1 MHLEV
6 PNGYFVEQ
14 YCLWGDPYAGSVLS
28 RIYAADFP
36 DLWAAD
42 DQAFINLENDMRL
55 MLGCLKS
62 DERLQLL
69 YYTGND
75 FCGVLERFA
84 QETKKHSRIEI
95 CSKVRD
101 ELVSRFRDRMARE
114 TLIQANVRLCLS
126 TKMPKFAKEDG
137 RKVRGFQDVFR
148 VLARSFEQRA
158 QFFDLLLRSYG
169 GSVNGLDN
177 AGHYEELLRFWSPG
191 QARQP
196 RFKDLDWL
204 RTIEDLCRFSGLSPR
219 HEPNHGF
226 YMDGFYFGLLVA
238 KTMPRNTWARTMEPF
253 LALTVPNLRV
263 VINMQP
269 LAIEAEVRHE
279 EERFN
284 KLMSNLD
291 PRSPSLQ
298 SEVGLDKHR
307 ERMRLLMSNKVI
319 PFKAQLI
326 VIVCDRTP
334 DGLDARMEALRAA
347 LGKTGCEPFQPS
359 VPTALVAFFNCA
371 TPGVGPWINY
381 PDFWHKMD
389 DAVNVANMW
398 PAGSTPRAD
407 LDNADW
413 IADGDQNN
421 LIGGRCFH
429 GAQAVHMLCAAS
441 TGYGKSSLLQAMAL
455 QTAPSFKFIVVIDDG
470 LSWMTTCHKLDP
482 TSRPIMVRA
491 DGSLTFNVFDTRRL
505 PLSSQ
510 HLASATAL
518 CHLLVGTNSDE
529 DKDKLRHAILAD
541 TIAELYAVAYRK
553 WRNAHPADH
562 YDLCSKACALVKFQK
577 RQSCDSF
584 VDAFLEERS
593 AIADGLGDIE
603 VSEDEAHDLDRNPK
617 TEHIVRNLAFASWT
631 PEMFPTLSDLQ
642 DELHSASIQKGP
654 HQELCA
660 MLASLLRPWL
670 RDGLHGPLV
679 DGAGNIDLGSVQ
691 MSESDPL
698 KVVHFELEK
707 ISKADAE
714 LRAVVGF
721 LITNEVRNH
730 IQGMPRH
737 IRKQVVIEEMI
748 SFLKIPNGAEIAID
762 YYERMRKYSCQV
774 ISVFQSYTTLLEI
787 NPKVAKA
794 LISNSSALLLL
805 GNHNR
810 QDLDTLSGFLP
821 KPGLPEVIKDQITR
835 FPKPSELKAEDRYA
849 GFVYAQL
856 AGREPKFTVG
866 RNYISQEVERITS
879 SSGDVFEA
887 KRTELRNNV
896 RTSSGNRQNGEH
908 DAVSSRQTGVNK

>member
-1 MHLEV
+1 M
-6 PNGYFVEQ
+6 
-14 YCLWGDPYAGSVLS
+14 SVLP
-28 RIYAADFP
+28 F
-36 DLWAAD
+36 
-42 DQAFINLENDMRL
+42 
-55 MLGCLKS
+55 
-62 DERLQLL
+62 
-69 YYTGND
+69 
-75 FCGVLERFA
+75 
-84 QETKKHSRIEI
+84 
-95 CSKVRD
+95 
-101 ELVSRFRDRMARE
+101 
-114 TLIQANVRLCLS
+114 
-126 TKMPKFAKEDG
+126 
-137 RKVRGFQDVFR
+137 
-148 VLARSFEQRA
+148 
-158 QFFDLLLRSYG
+158 
-169 GSVNGLDN
+169 
-177 AGHYEELLRFWSPG
+177 
-191 QARQP
+191 
-196 RFKDLDWL
+196 
-204 RTIEDLCRFSGLSPR
+204 CRFSGLSPR

-359 VPTALVAFFNCA
+359 VPTALIAFFNCA

-441 TGYGKSSLLQAMAL
+441 TGYGKSSLLQTMAL

-553 WRNAHPADH
+553 WRNAHPGDH

-577 RQSCDSF
+577 RQCCDSF